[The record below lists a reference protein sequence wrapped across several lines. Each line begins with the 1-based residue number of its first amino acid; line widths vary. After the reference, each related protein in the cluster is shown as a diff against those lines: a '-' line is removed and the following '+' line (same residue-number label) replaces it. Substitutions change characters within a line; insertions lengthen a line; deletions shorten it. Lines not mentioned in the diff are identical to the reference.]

1 MTRPPVAGRRS
12 AIAAIAALALAVLAL
27 PAVATGQTSAPQLRG
42 ARAAIVL
49 ESSTGQV
56 AYARSAHARR
66 PIAST
71 TKLMTALVTLQ
82 HADLDDVVRASSYR
96 PAPVESQIGLRPGER
111 MTVRD
116 LLRGVL
122 LASGND
128 AAMALAVGVS
138 GSRAAFVRQMNAE
151 ARALGLRDT
160 HFANPIGLD
169 QTGNYSTAEDLAR
182 LAMALRRNAFARETM
197 DLPRATLQT
206 GSHVRRILNRNTLV
220 RTVPAVNGVKTGHT
234 LSAGYVLVG
243 SASRNGITVVSV
255 VMGEPSEALR
265 DSDSVRLLRYGLD
278 TFRRA
283 TGLQRGAV
291 LAHVKLTHRDEHV
304 DLLASSTVRRI
315 IRRGQRFRVQVQG
328 VPAEL
333 EGPLPSGARVGTAV
347 VRLGDEVVARVP
359 LVTAAAVAE
368 ASLGDRVSDAA
379 DGLILPLLLGLA
391 LAGSLLIMVLR
402 RRAVRRR
409 RSVRRRE
416 RRAA

>member
-1 MTRPPVAGRRS
+1 VTRR
-12 AIAAIAALALAVLAL
+12 AAPTAVAALLLVALAL
-27 PAVATGQTSAPQLRG
+27 PAVAPAQSDAPQLRG

-49 ESSTGQV
+49 EASTGQV
-56 AYARSAHARR
+56 AYSRNARVRR
-66 PIAST
+66 SIAST

-82 HADLDDVVRASSYR
+82 RADLDDVFRASSYR

-138 GSRAAFVRQMNAE
+138 GSRGAFVRAMNAE
-151 ARALGLRDT
+151 ARELGLRDT

-169 QTGNYSTAEDLAR
+169 EEGNYSTAADLAK
-182 LAMALRRNAFARETM
+182 LAIALRRNAFARETM

-206 GSHVRRILNRNTLV
+206 GSRRRTIVNRNTLV
-220 RTVPAVNGVKTGHT
+220 RSVPAVNGVKTGHT
-234 LSAGYVLVG
+234 LGAGYVLVG
-243 SASRNGITVVSV
+243 SASRRGITVVSV
-255 VMGEPSEALR
+255 AMGEPSEALR
-265 DSDSVRLLRYGLD
+265 DSDTVRLLRHGLD
-278 TFRRA
+278 TFRRV
-283 TGLQRGAV
+283 TGLRQGAV
-291 LAHVKLTHRDEHV
+291 LARVKLAYRDEHV
-304 DLLASSTVRRI
+304 EVVASDTVRRI

-328 VPAEL
+328 VPAEVD
-333 EGPLPSGARVGTAV
+333 GPLPGGSRVGTAV

-359 LVTAAAVAE
+359 LVTTSAVAK
-368 ASLGDRVSDAA
+368 ASLGDKLSDAS
-379 DGLILPLLLGLA
+379 DGLILPLLLALA
-391 LAGSLLIMVLR
+391 LAGSLLIMILR

-409 RSVRRRE
+409 RGVRRRE